1 MSVGVLYSF
10 LSILFFGVSFVEI
23 DLRKRWQTNAQHG
36 ILECMLAE
44 CHGAAD
50 SLSLRIWFKS

>member
-1 MSVGVLYSF
+1 MSVVF
-10 LSILFFGVSFVEI
+10 FVFVHPIFGVSFVEI